1 MLVVVLKRFAPR
13 NAIFGDLWQSKL
25 PNNGESL
32 SSVTDINFRSCG
44 ALESAACSVE
54 VRKVNR

>member
-32 SSVTDINFRSCG
+32 SSVTDINLEVVARSK
-44 ALESAACSVE
+44 ALPVPL
-54 VRKVNR
+54 K